1 MRIDMDFKKQ
11 LFIVASGV
19 AISTVS
25 TLVAL
30 TVHGSGR
37 HLHIGVLWAILM
49 SALYYVWFTITTM
62 RLYALYLISCSV
74 TAYVLGVL
82 EVVLMH

>member
-1 MRIDMDFKKQ
+1 MDFKKQ
-11 LFIVASGV
+11 LFIVASGA
-19 AISTVS
+19 AISTVL

-30 TVHGSGR
+30 AVHGSGE
-37 HLHIGVLWAILM
+37 HLLIGVLWAMLM
-49 SALYYVWFTITTM
+49 SALYYIWFTITTM
-62 RLYALYLISCSV
+62 HRYALYLISCGI